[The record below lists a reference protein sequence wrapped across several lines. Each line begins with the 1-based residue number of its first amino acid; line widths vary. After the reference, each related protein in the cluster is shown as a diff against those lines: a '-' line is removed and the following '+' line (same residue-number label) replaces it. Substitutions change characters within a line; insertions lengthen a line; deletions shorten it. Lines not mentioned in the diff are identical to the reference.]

1 MNETSVIIACAGKSS
16 RMGGLNKQLEK
27 IGGEPVFLRSA
38 RIFETLDEVFEIIFC
53 VSETDQNEFERI
65 LTHNQP
71 KKPYKIVIGGETR
84 TESVINAVKQCASG
98 AKFIA
103 VHDGARPFA
112 KAETIRQCI
121 KDAAIFGASCLAT
134 PVKDTVKFADGGI
147 VTDTPDRRKLFL
159 IQTPQVFRRDIFTSA
174 VNFAVANNLEFTD
187 DAAMVE
193 AVGAKVHL
201 TISDYG
207 NFKITT
213 PEDLDYARFKYNNYE
228 KN

>member
-1 MNETSVIIACAGKSS
+1 
-16 RMGGLNKQLEK
+16 MGGLNKQLEK
-27 IGGEPVFLRSA
+27 IGGEAVFLRSA
-38 RIFETLDEVFEIIFC
+38 KIFDALDEVSEIIFC
-53 VSETDQNEFERI
+53 VSEADYNEFERA
-65 LTHNQP
+65 LSENP
-71 KKPYKIVIGGETR
+71 LKKPYKLVIGGETR
-84 TESVINAVKQCASG
+84 TESVINAVKQCGSG

-112 KAETIRQCI
+112 KVETVKQCI

-134 PVKDTVKFADGGI
+134 PVKDTIKFADGGI

-159 IQTPQVFRRDIFTSA
+159 MQTPQVFRRDIFTSA
-174 VNFAVANNLEFTD
+174 VNFAVANNLDFTD

-213 PEDLDYARFKYNNYE
+213 PEDLLYARFKTEVCE